1 MKSLLFTIEE
11 NCIGCN
17 KCIFYCPVEDANVS
31 FINEKG
37 ENKIRVNDSKC
48 IMCGK
53 CLDVCDHHAR
63 DFRDDTEHFFADLEE
78 GAVIS
83 IIAAPAVKT
92 NFTDY
97 KRLFGYLH
105 ATGVK
110 HFYDVSF
117 GADITTWAYLRT
129 LQKENLRTFISQP
142 CPAVVNYM
150 QKYCHDIL
158 EDLITVQ
165 SPMLC
170 TAIYLKKYLGVE
182 ERLCFLSPC
191 IAKIWEINEPETGGF
206 VTYSITFK
214 KLADYLQQKGID
226 LHGYTEKEFDL
237 AAHSLGEIFSLPG
250 GLRENVH
257 LYAENAWVKQ
267 VEGTEMAYPY
277 LGEYSRRKKEG
288 KSLPLVV
295 DILSCSHGC
304 NIGSGTTKI
313 LDVTDVEETMN
324 MLKVNRKK
332 SQQGKD
338 SGEILAFFD
347 NKLSLKDFR
356 RQYAPEET
364 PPFLEVPS
372 GELEK
377 IFNSMHKFT
386 EESRNRNC
394 NACGYASCQHM
405 AAAIYNNCNHKENC
419 LDYNIK
425 LSAERDILEQ
435 KNREIT
441 GLLGEVQE
449 KSEQLEE
456 AFKQLKELDQLKTD
470 FLSTVSHELRTPLT
484 SVLGFARMIE
494 KKIDGTILPRITI
507 DDKKVNRAMEQVRGN
522 VSIIV
527 SEGERLT
534 KLINDVLDIA
544 KMEAGRTEWKMD
556 WIHLPD
562 VISQSIASISSLY
575 ESKGIDLLT
584 EMNDNLPTV
593 FCDSDRIIQ
602 VLLNLF
608 SNAVKFTAEGPV
620 ICRVMSDGEFM
631 RVSVVDRGMGIAP
644 EDCAR
649 VFEKFRQAGDV
660 LTDKPKGT
668 GLGLPICKEIV
679 EHHGGA
685 IWVESELGL
694 GSTFSFTLPLQPLEK
709 DGDAPEGGGLEKAE
723 EKDLTLPYYNE
734 TPREPAIFGR
744 ENLSP
749 AISIK
754 KVILVV
760 DDEKQ
765 IRLLLRQLLQEKG
778 YRVDEAGDGLEAIK
792 KIKQTQPDLVILDV
806 KMPQLCGFDVAAV
819 IKNDPQVKKTPIV
832 FLSMLENR
840 ERGLELGVEN
850 YFTKPADIDQLLQV
864 VDELLEKRC

>member
-31 FINEKG
+31 FINAKG

-53 CLDVCDHHAR
+53 CLDVCDHQAR
-63 DFRDDTEHFFADLEE
+63 DFLDDTERFFADLEK
-78 GAVIS
+78 GAAIS
-83 IIAAPAVKT
+83 VIAAPAVKT
-92 NFTDY
+92 NFSDY
-97 KRLFGYLH
+97 KKLFGYLH
-105 ATGVK
+105 AAGVK

-117 GADITTWAYLRT
+117 GADITTWAYLRA
-129 LQKENLRTFISQP
+129 LRQKNLKTFISQP

-170 TAIYLKKYLGVE
+170 TAIYLKKYLGVT

-191 IAKIWEINEPETGGF
+191 IAKIWEINEPETGGY

-214 KLADYLQQKGID
+214 KLADYLQKKGID
-226 LHGYTEKEFDL
+226 LTSHAEKEFDL
-237 AAHSLGEIFSLPG
+237 AAYSLGEIFSLPG
-250 GLRENVH
+250 GLKENVH

-277 LGEYSRRKKEG
+277 LGEYSRRKSEG

-313 LDVTDVEETMN
+313 LDITDVEETMN
-324 MLKVNRKK
+324 ALRVNRKK
-332 SQQGKD
+332 SHKDKDKD
-338 SGEILAFFD
+338 SAEILAYFD
-347 NKLSLKDFR
+347 EMLALGDFE
-356 RQYAPEET
+356 RQYKFEEVT
-364 PPFLEVPS
+364 PFREVPAD
-372 GELEK
+372 ELEI

-386 EESRNRNC
+386 EGSRNRNC
-394 NACGYASCQHM
+394 NACGYASCHHM

-441 GLLGEVQE
+441 GLLEEVQE

-456 AFKQLKELDQLKTD
+456 AYKKLKELDQLKTD

-494 KKIDGTILPRITI
+494 KKIDGTVLPRMQI

-544 KMEAGRTEWKMD
+544 KMEAGRTEWKME
-556 WIHLPD
+556 WIHLPEI
-562 VISQSIASISSLY
+562 ISQSIASISSLY
-575 ESKGIDLLT
+575 EGKGIALQT
-584 EMNDNLPTV
+584 EMDDGLPAV

-608 SNAVKFTAEGPV
+608 SNAIKFTEESPV
-620 ICRVMSDGEFM
+620 ICKVTHDSDFV

-644 EDCAR
+644 QDCAK

-685 IWVESELGL
+685 IWAESELGL
-694 GSTFSFTLPLQPLEK
+694 GSTFSFTLPLKLQ
-709 DGDAPEGGGLEKAE
+709 EKAE
-723 EKDLTLPYYNE
+723 DVPGSGEPEKIEGKDSALLPPDKTSDE
-734 TPREPAIFGR
+734 EVASGK
-744 ENLSP
+744 EKS
-749 AISIK
+749 AK
-754 KVILVV
+754 KTILVV

-778 YRVDEAGDGLEAIK
+778 YRVDEAGDGLEAVK
-792 KIKQTQPDLVILDV
+792 KVKQSQPDLVILDV
-806 KMPQLCGFDVAAV
+806 KMPELCGFDVAAV

-832 FLSMLENR
+832 FLSILENR

-850 YFTKPADIDQLLQV
+850 YFTKPADIDRLLLV
-864 VDELLEKRC
+864 VDELLEKGN